1 MKSELNQLGGVSRR
15 AFLQGL
21 GTGVLIAVSS
31 TAFGQAETQP
41 RRQRGGG
48 GGGRPVDVAARVHI
62 SKDGVITVMTGKVEC
77 GQGARA
83 EITQA
88 AAEELSVSPE
98 KIQLIMGDT
107 ALCPDD
113 GGTFGS
119 RTTPATLPA
128 VRTGCAT
135 AREMLIAAACEKWS
149 VDDPAQVEL
158 RNGMIREPMSRREV
172 TYGELA
178 GDASAKFFSGPLPK
192 GVGLTLVKDWQVMGT
207 AVVRP
212 DARDLVTGGHTY
224 PSDVVRDGMV
234 YGAVVRPP
242 SYGAKL
248 KTIDMG
254 AVDEMKGVKG
264 VRDGD
269 FVGAV
274 AETSFAARK
283 AVEAL
288 EKRATWTERPAIG
301 FAELYGHLRSTAR
314 NVPQNPYAED
324 VTGNKGIKA
333 EYHVAYA
340 QHAPMEPRAAVAEW
354 ADGKLTVWTGTQ
366 NPWGVRGELTKAFG
380 LDAADVRV
388 IVPDFG
394 GGFGGKHSG
403 EAAAEAA
410 RLSKAVGKPVK
421 VRWTRDEEF
430 TWAYFRPAGVILA
443 EGAVDAAG
451 LLSSWYFVNI
461 NSGPSGLDAPYVVG
475 NKKVQTVGADGPLKP
490 GSYRGLAATANHF
503 ARECFVDELAHAAGK
518 DPQAFR
524 LANLKDERLIAVLKR
539 AAEKF
544 GWEERRAKTSM
555 NDPAAGLPLP
565 VGIGLACGTEKG
577 SYVATCAEV
586 AVDPTTSKITVRRVC
601 QAFECGKIVNPA
613 GLMSQVQGA
622 VTMGLGPALREEVKF
637 EKGTVTNG
645 TFADYEVP
653 RFADLPELAIELM
666 DRPDLP
672 PAGRQVKH
680 RSSRLRPAIA
690 NAVFDATGVRVREMP
705 IRLPPPT
712 NG

>member
-1 MKSELNQLGGVSRR
+1 MGPRRRESGEGFGRR

-21 GTGVLIAVSS
+21 GAGVLIAVSS

-48 GGGRPVDVAARVHI
+48 GGGGGRPVDVAARVHI
-62 SKDGVITVMTGKVEC
+62 SKEGVITVMTGKVEC

-88 AAEELSVSPE
+88 AAEELSVLPE

-107 ALCPDD
+107 GLCPDD

-119 RTTPATLPA
+119 RTTPSSLPA
-128 VRTGCAT
+128 VRMGCAA
-135 AREMLIAAACEKWS
+135 AREMLIAAACAKWG
-149 VDDPAQVEL
+149 VEDPTSVEL
-158 RNGMIREPMSRREV
+158 RNGTIREPVSLREV
-172 TYGELA
+172 TYAELA
-178 GDASAKFFSGPLPK
+178 GDASGKFFAGPMPK
-192 GVGLTLVKDWQVMGT
+192 GVTLAPVKDWQAMGT
-207 AVVRP
+207 SVARP
-212 DARDLVTGGHTY
+212 DARDMVTGGHVY
-224 PSDVVRDGMV
+224 PSDLVRDGMG
-234 YGAVVRPP
+234 YGAVLRPP

-254 AVDEMKGVKG
+254 AVDGMQSVKG
-264 VRDGD
+264 VRDGE
-269 FVGAV
+269 FVGVV
-274 AETSFAARK
+274 AGTSFAARK

-288 EKRATWTERPAIG
+288 EKTATWTERA
-301 FAELYGHLRSTAR
+301 AVSSVALYEHLRNTAQ
-314 NVPQNPYAED
+314 NVPDNPYADD
-324 VTGNKGIKA
+324 VAANKGIKA

-354 ADGKLTVWTGTQ
+354 VDGKLTVWTGTQ

-443 EGAVDAAG
+443 EAAVDSAG

-461 NSGPSGLDAPYVVG
+461 NSGPAGLDTPYVVS

-503 ARECFVDELAHAAGK
+503 ARECFMDELAQAAAK
-518 DPQAFR
+518 DPLEFR

-544 GWEERRAKTSM
+544 GWEKSRAKKPLD
-555 NDPAAGLPLP
+555 DPAAGLPLP
-565 VGIGLACGTEKG
+565 VGVGLACGTEKG

-622 VTMGLGPALREEVKF
+622 ITMGLGPALREAVKF
-637 EKGTVTNG
+637 AKGAVTNG

-653 RFADLPELAIELM
+653 RFADLPDIFEIELM

-672 PAGRQVKH
+672 PAGAGETPIVTIA
-680 RSSRLRPAIA
+680 PAIA
-690 NAVFDATGVRVREMP
+690 NAVFAATGKRVRQMP
-705 IRLPPPT
+705 IRLEA
-712 NG
+712 